1 MTLAFAGAFA
11 VGAALAA
18 AIAHLHLR
26 GRLRAVVAAA
36 RAFGD
41 GQFDAR
47 LPETGGGD
55 LRTLA
60 EAMNRMAVVMA
71 ARDEHLNAGLDDA
84 ARQRDAFYAIIN
96 AASDGLLLFDQAR
109 RVMTANI
116 RCAELLGFS
125 LDEMFQAG
133 PDALEQRLQDRSAE
147 PAAYREATER
157 HFAAPAPYQDQLEL
171 VTPRRRVLRR
181 YSCPVM
187 SGGMPDG
194 RVFTFTDV
202 TSETELDRLK
212 SEFVSIASHELRS
225 PLTSV
230 HGALQLAIA
239 SGGDRLLEEDR
250 ELLEIS
256 VVSTERL
263 VRLVNDLLDLS
274 KIESGR
280 MPLDAKPLDV
290 PELLEEAARAMQ
302 AFAATR
308 QIRVVT
314 QHAPVL
320 TRVAGDRDQLLR
332 VLVNLVNN
340 AVKYSPSGTE
350 VTLAGRLS
358 PSGVEISVR
367 DQGPG
372 IPPDQVDRL
381 FRPFSRVGVHERQM
395 TGGTGLG
402 LAISRAVVL
411 QHGGRIWVEPAQPTG
426 SRFIFTLPGVATCE
440 PVDPAQRAI
449 PRSVATH

>member
-1 MTLAFAGAFA
+1 MML
-11 VGAALAA
+11 ALAA
-18 AIAHLHLR
+18 TCAIAAAVAAAMMHR
-26 GRLRAVVAAA
+26 RLRARLHEVVAAA
-36 RAFGD
+36 QAFGD
-41 GQFDAR
+41 GIYEAR
-47 LPETGGGD
+47 LPETGPRD
-55 LRTLA
+55 LRQLA
-60 EAMNRMAVVMA
+60 EAMNRMAAVMA
-71 ARDEHLNAGLDDA
+71 ARDEHLNAGLDES

-96 AASDGLLLFDQAR
+96 AASDGLLLYDRSR
-109 RVMTANI
+109 RVVTANV
-116 RCAELLGFS
+116 RCAELLGLS
-125 LDEMFQAG
+125 LDDMLQAEPG
-133 PDALEQRLQDRSAE
+133 GLDQRLQEWSAD
-147 PAAYREATER
+147 PGAYHDATER
-157 HFAAPAPYQDQLEL
+157 HFVAGSPYQDQLEL
-171 VTPRRRVLRR
+171 VSPRRRVMRR
-181 YSCPVM
+181 YSCPVL

-202 TSETELDRLK
+202 TTETELDRLK
-212 SEFVSIASHELRS
+212 SEFVSIASHELRT

-239 SGGDRLLEEDR
+239 GGGDRLLEEDR

-280 MPLDAKPLDV
+280 MPLEVMPLDV
-290 PELLEEAARAMQ
+290 PRLLDEAAQAMQ
-302 AFAATR
+302 GLAATR
-308 QIRVVT
+308 QIRIAT

-340 AVKYSPSGTE
+340 AVKYSPTGTE
-350 VTLAGRLS
+350 VTLAARLS

-372 IPPDQVDRL
+372 IPADQIDRL

-411 QHGGRIWVEPAQPTG
+411 QHGGRIWVEPAAPNG
-426 SRFIFTLPGVATCE
+426 SRFIFTLPGVAGAVAPIE
-440 PVDPAQRAI
+440 AEERELRAA
-449 PRSVATH
+449 S